1 MAVISYIL
9 GLILIIGLSLVSIGF
24 FILNINPDTIKRLE
38 LIIFYLSFFLAA
50 SGIFALAGTILRKM
64 RTEYLLSWKIIRPAL
79 RQGIIL
85 ALILTIIFIL
95 LPKDL
100 FDWRI
105 GLLLTASGLL
115 FEGLIHIREKQN
127 YAKGI
132 GEN

>member
-1 MAVISYIL
+1 MAVVSYIL
-9 GLILIIGLSLVSIGF
+9 GLILITGLSLVSIVF
-24 FILNINPDTIKRLE
+24 FILNISPDTIKRSE
-38 LIIFYLSFFLAA
+38 LIIFYLSFFLAS
-50 SGIFALAGTILRKM
+50 SGIFALIGTILRKI
-64 RTEYLLSWKIIRPAL
+64 RAESSLNWKIIRPTL

-85 ALILTIIFIL
+85 ALILTVIFVL
-95 LPKDL
+95 LSKDL

-115 FEGLIHIREKQN
+115 FEELIYIREKQN